1 MNTIQILLGVSVLTP
16 LLGAAII
23 LLLKQHPQIRN
34 VVVLTVPFIT
44 LISVCFL
51 AWRFFHL
58 PTDTQTFVLFTLAP
72 NLPISFMVEPI
83 GILFACVVAFLWPVS
98 MLYTLTYLYTNKL
111 QNKTRFCACFSIAIG
126 CTFGIAFAGDLLCL
140 LIFYEALTFS
150 TYPLVTHT
158 PGTEARRAGRIYLGF
173 LAGTS
178 ILLLLPAVIWIWTTY
193 GNLQFSTGGILPA
206 DTPVWLLVLLV
217 LGVGKM
223 ALMPLHHWLPAAMVA
238 PPPVSALLHAV
249 AVVKAGVFTL
259 AKILVYIFGFS
270 YTDGGW
276 LVYVAGISVIAASL
290 IAVRQDNLKLRL
302 AYSTVSHL
310 GYITMGLAL
319 LKPAIVGALL
329 HLSTHALSKITL
341 FFAAGAIQSTTG
353 KKYVSELGGIGY
365 QMPWTMAC
373 FAIAAVALIGLPP
386 TLGFWSKWYLLNG
399 ALSVEHYFVIIVLI
413 ISTLLNAAYLIP
425 VILSAFSKRESV
437 TGHEAP
443 VGMIVPM
450 VLPVIMLLLLFV
462 FPELIL
468 DLTQRLL

>member
-1 MNTIQILLGVSVLTP
+1 M
-16 LLGAAII
+16 
-23 LLLKQHPQIRN
+23 
-34 VVVLTVPFIT
+34 
-44 LISVCFL
+44 
-51 AWRFFHL
+51 
-58 PTDTQTFVLFTLAP
+58 
-72 NLPISFMVEPI
+72 
-83 GILFACVVAFLWPVS
+83 
-98 MLYTLTYLYTNKL
+98 
-111 QNKTRFCACFSIAIG
+111 
-126 CTFGIAFAGDLLCL
+126 
-140 LIFYEALTFS
+140 
-150 TYPLVTHT
+150 
-158 PGTEARRAGRIYLGF
+158 
-173 LAGTS
+173 
-178 ILLLLPAVIWIWTTY
+178 
-193 GNLQFSTGGILPA
+193 
-206 DTPVWLLVLLV
+206 
-217 LGVGKM
+217 
-223 ALMPLHHWLPAAMVA
+223 
-238 PPPVSALLHAV
+238 
-249 AVVKAGVFTL
+249 
-259 AKILVYIFGFS
+259 
-270 YTDGGW
+270 
-276 LVYVAGISVIAASL
+276 YVAGISVIAASL

-365 QMPWTMAC
+365 QMPWTMTC